1 MYRRHRV
8 GKMKKI
14 DKLRYGAEHFY
25 NTNNNEN
32 ILHEKDGVISKMKQF
47 DYKIHKP
54 IIKGTLKTDKSTE
67 TSIMKIQS

>member
-1 MYRRHRV
+1 
-8 GKMKKI
+8 MKKI

-32 ILHEKDGVISKMKQF
+32 ILYEKDGVISKMKQF

-54 IIKGTLKTDKSTE
+54 IVKGKLKSKNENE